1 MSQSTQLLKLTALGD
16 ESAFYQLFEL
26 FKDRV
31 YNTVLSF
38 LQDKHDAE
46 EVTQDVFVEVF
57 QSANQF
63 EGNSLVSTWIYR
75 IAVNKSLDRLRY
87 KKRKKR
93 FAFITSIFH
102 PDSGALKQ
110 DNPYFEHPGV
120 LLQNKENAAILFMAI
135 NKLPEQQK
143 TAFLLS
149 YIEDIPRKQVAD
161 MMNTSLKSVESLLQ
175 RAKANLRVEL
185 EDFYEQTKE

>member
-1 MSQSTQLLKLTALGD
+1 MPQSTELLKLTALGD
-16 ESAFYQLFEL
+16 KTAFHQLFEL

-57 QSANQF
+57 QSAIQF
-63 EGNSLVSTWIYR
+63 EGNSSVSTWIYR

-110 DNPYFEHPGV
+110 DKPHFEHPGV
-120 LLQNKENAAILFMAI
+120 LLQNKENAAILFKAI

-161 MMNTSLKSVESLLQ
+161 MMTTSLKSVESLLQ

-185 EDFYEQTKE
+185 DDIYEQTKE